1 VESIFSSPGAGGF
14 FVNSVLN
21 RDGFLLAGVVI
32 VYCALL
38 VLFNLVADILYG
50 VLDRRIMLYD

>member
-1 VESIFSSPGAGGF
+1 
-14 FVNSVLN
+14 VLN

-38 VLFNLVADILYG
+38 VLFNLLADILYG
-50 VLDRRIMLYD
+50 VLDRRIVLYD